1 MDPMEALNK
10 AVDPLAT
17 SGPGKNL
24 RDTPDPDSFAGQL
37 GGGGLNPY
45 LTDTERQ
52 FLIDNIVDE
61 SVLFGEIRTYEM
73 NRPMVEIP
81 RMVLGSKILQAHK
94 AGGHPESREGD
105 DVKPTWTSMQLVAS
119 KLVLPWT
126 VTEEFLEDNTEGQA
140 AADTIATAMAIQV
153 ANDLEDL
160 AVNGDE
166 TLVGDRLYQANN
178 GFLKLQTL
186 GNGPLVASN
195 APFTTDVL
203 DAMVR
208 AMPTKYSRDMT
219 KLRFYMAPNLR
230 HDFVAS
236 IASRQGAMADQFLT
250 GLLGDPT
257 FGGIPIRVVVSM
269 PEGTIMLC
277 DPKMLVFG
285 VYREMKLRQTNDGM
299 NAVRRDERYYM
310 LSMRVDFMIENTE
323 AVVVATGV
331 EPRTP

>member
-1 MDPMEALNK
+1 MDPNEALNK

-24 RDTPDPDSFAGQL
+24 RDTPDADAFAGQL
-37 GGGGLNPY
+37 GGGTPNPY
-45 LTDTERQ
+45 LTDIERQ
-52 FLIDNIVDE
+52 FLVDTIIDE
-61 SVLFGEIRTYEM
+61 SVLFGEIRTYQM

-81 RMVLGSKILQAHK
+81 RMTLGSKILQAHK

-105 DVKPTWTSMQLVAS
+105 DVKPTWTTMELVAS

-126 VTEEFLEDNTEGQA
+126 VTEEFLEDNPEGEDVA
-140 AADTIATAMAIQV
+140 NTIATAMGIQV

-160 AVNGDE
+160 AINGDE

-178 GFLKLQTL
+178 GFLKLHAL
-186 GNGPLVASN
+186 GNGPAIVSN
-195 APFTTDVL
+195 APFSTDVL

-208 AMPTKYSRDMT
+208 AMPTKYARNLQN
-219 KLRFYMAPNLR
+219 LRFYMGPNLR

-236 IASRQGAMADQFLT
+236 IAARQGALADQFLT

-257 FGGIPIRVVVSM
+257 FGGIPLRVVTTM
-269 PEGTIMLC
+269 PAGTIMLC
-277 DPKMLVFG
+277 DPKLLVFG

-310 LSMRVDFMIENTE
+310 LSMRVDFMIENVE
-323 AVVVATGV
+323 AVVVATNV
-331 EPRTP
+331 EPRVA